1 MIDDIFRIQLVF
13 NNPSLRP
20 LIFSQIT
27 DQLVIGQ
34 NVFIKEATF
43 CAVIHTRTT
52 TNWPGLDNILHNSA
66 GTKELPLSE
75 QSESETGRS
84 SAVGNTYL
92 CTCPVH
98 GFVLDKWV
106 EVNYDTKFQFVPRGI
121 VDWSDAALIFV
132 EFC

>member
-1 MIDDIFRIQLVF
+1 MIDDIFRILLVF

-43 CAVIHTRTT
+43 YAVTRTT

-75 QSESETGRS
+75 QSESKTGRS
-84 SAVGNTYL
+84 SAVGNTYVPVL
-92 CTCPVH
+92 CKTL
-98 GFVLDKWV
+98 F
-106 EVNYDTKFQFVPRGI
+106 
-121 VDWSDAALIFV
+121 
-132 EFC
+132 

>member
-43 CAVIHTRTT
+43 CAVRTT

-84 SAVGNTYL
+84 SAVGNTYGPVL
-92 CTCPVH
+92 CKTL
-98 GFVLDKWV
+98 F
-106 EVNYDTKFQFVPRGI
+106 
-121 VDWSDAALIFV
+121 
-132 EFC
+132 